1 MTSIG
6 ASSSSL
12 SDPPSP
18 SGALLFVVFV
28 AFHLHDHF
36 LEHRRP
42 LVEGQVARD
51 GAHCGHRLKGVAGL
65 GILGTFVDRMSGR
78 EKNRGGR
85 PICQHLRVRSQHR
98 HTNIYVRRRHSH
110 GEREEHP
117 GHAPC
122 PHPPPLRRPLQRL
135 PQPPQRPPP
144 PVHLDVH
151 HVPPEI
157 LVLLR
162 VVARPVPRNNRT
174 TCATSPTQCARAV
187 GQDDPRP
194 ARRCGNSSVAA
205 TRVHAASPSAAAV
218 TKARRA
224 AACHRPRTP
233 SSSYRKWSALQT
245 HGTRRATSPPA
256 ASVQPAGRPRAASA
270 GRMAS

>member
-1 MTSIG
+1 MDISLPVRLLYPSSAARCFFVSAALFLSWTSWREGSQTAICGAAFPASALFFLEVEDVQVTSIG

-42 LVEGQVARD
+42 LVEGQVARN

-98 HTNIYVRRRHSH
+98 HTNIYNVRRRHSH

-157 LVLLR
+157 LILLR
-162 VVARPVPRNNRT
+162 VVAQPR
-174 TCATSPTQCARAV
+174 
-187 GQDDPRP
+187 
-194 ARRCGNSSVAA
+194 
-205 TRVHAASPSAAAV
+205 
-218 TKARRA
+218 
-224 AACHRPRTP
+224 
-233 SSSYRKWSALQT
+233 
-245 HGTRRATSPPA
+245 
-256 ASVQPAGRPRAASA
+256 
-270 GRMAS
+270 